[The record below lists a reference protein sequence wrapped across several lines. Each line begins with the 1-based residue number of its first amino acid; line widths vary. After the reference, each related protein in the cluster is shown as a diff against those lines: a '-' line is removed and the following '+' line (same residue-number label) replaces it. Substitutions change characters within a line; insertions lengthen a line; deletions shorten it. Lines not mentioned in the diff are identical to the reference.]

1 MSIGKNHK
9 FIFTSNK
16 KENLMVNFLPKV
28 MEARAG
34 IEPANRGFAV
44 PGLTTW
50 LPRHHIKRILSID
63 FHPSEQA
70 KTYFAQF
77 YIMKLHTLFYL
88 FLLLP
93 LFLIGQSRPNVIII
107 MADDMGW
114 SDIGCYGSEI
124 ETPNLDRLAKNG
136 LRFTQFY
143 NTGRC
148 CPTRASLLTGTYPH
162 QAGIGH
168 MMNDTGLPGYKGDLG
183 SNVRTIAEVLS
194 PAKYSTY
201 LSGKWH
207 VTPKIQ
213 PGSSQH
219 NWPRQ
224 RGFDKFYGTIH
235 GAGSFFD
242 PNSLTRNNTLISPYA
257 DKEYQPE
264 VFYYTDAINDHAT
277 RFINEHDNKN
287 PFFLYV
293 AHTAP
298 HWPMHALPEDIEKY
312 KGKYDSGWEK
322 IREARYKKQIK
333 LGLID
338 PKWKMSPRDAEP
350 WKDAKNK
357 EWDIRNME
365 VYAAM
370 IDRLDQGI
378 GNIIGALKNRNIFNN
393 TLIIFIADNG
403 GCAEGMGRKEGIQY
417 KDSDPQILKPMKSTD
432 LQFDMIPKRTRDG
445 VVMKQGTE
453 VMTGGADTYHG
464 YGKAW
469 ANVSNTPFRQYK
481 HWVHEGGIST
491 PLVAHW
497 PKGIAPKLRGKLE
510 HQPAHLID
518 LMATCVD
525 LAKADYPKKVN
536 GKEIVPIQGVSL
548 KPVFSGKTL
557 GRKNPIFWE
566 HEGNRAIRIGKWKLV
581 AKGANGP
588 WELYDLDADRSE
600 LNDLSEK
607 HSERAKEMADKWEA
621 WAIEALAKPWPWNK
635 KNKLSK
641 KKTFTLKPDTDLPM
655 DIAPMIA
662 KKAFN
667 VEVYIEKMGNGILVA
682 QGGDAHGWGLS
693 IEDAISKFFVCL
705 DGKVETVTAE
715 KKLEI
720 GESEILAK
728 INSNGNVEL
737 YSGKRKL
744 GTGKVSSLVKE
755 MPADG
760 LQVGRDRSGTV
771 GNYNDEFAFDGKIKR
786 VKIKIN

>member
-1 MSIGKNHK
+1 MSS
-9 FIFTSNK
+9 F
-16 KENLMVNFLPKV
+16 V
-28 MEARAG
+28 
-34 IEPANRGFAV
+34 
-44 PGLTTW
+44 
-50 LPRHHIKRILSID
+50 D
-63 FHPSEQA
+63 
-70 KTYFAQF
+70 
-77 YIMKLHTLFYL
+77 
-88 FLLLP
+88 
-93 LFLIGQSRPNVIII
+93 GQSRPNVIIV

-124 ETPNLDRLAKNG
+124 ETPNLDRLAKDG

-168 MMNDTGLPGYKGDLG
+168 MMNDTGLPGYQGDLG
-183 SNVRTIAEVLS
+183 NDVRTIAEVLK

-224 RGFDKFYGTIH
+224 RGFDRFYGTIH

-242 PNSLTRNNTLISPYA
+242 PNSLTRGNTLISPFA
-257 DKEYQPE
+257 DQEYQPE

-277 RFINEHDNKN
+277 RFINEHDEKN

-312 KGKYDSGWEK
+312 KGRYDAGWEV
-322 IREARYKKQIK
+322 IREARYQKQLE

-338 PKWKMSPRDAEP
+338 PKLKLSPRDAEP
-350 WKDAKNK
+350 WKEAKDK
-357 EWDIRNME
+357 EWEIRHME

-370 IDRLDQGI
+370 VDRLDQGL
-378 GNIIGALKNRNIFNN
+378 GKVIGALEKRKMLED

-417 KDSDPQILKPMKSTD
+417 KDSDPEILRPMKATD
-432 LQFDMIPKRTRDG
+432 LQMDMIPKRTRDG

-453 VMTGGADTYHG
+453 VMTGAADTYHG
-464 YGKAW
+464 YGRAW
-469 ANVSNTPFRQYK
+469 ANVSNTPFREYK

-497 PKGIAPKLRGKLE
+497 PKGIAPKLRGKFE

-525 LAKADYPKKVN
+525 LAKADYPMEVEGQK
-536 GKEIVPIQGVSL
+536 IVSMQGVSL
-548 KPVFSGKTL
+548 KPTFSGKKIQRE
-557 GRKNPIFWE
+557 GPIYWE
-566 HEGNRAIRIGKWKLV
+566 HEGNRAIRIGGWKLV
-581 AKGANGP
+581 AKGAYGE
-588 WELYDLDADRSE
+588 WELYNLDADRSE
-600 LNDLSEK
+600 LNNLASVHEK
-607 HSERAKEMADKWEA
+607 RAKEMAEKWEA
-621 WAIEALAKPWPWNK
+621 WAIEAKAKPWPWNRK
-635 KNKLSK
+635 KSNFSK
-641 KKTFTLKPDTDLPM
+641 KKTFNLKPDANLPM
-655 DIAPMIA
+655 GEAPMIA
-662 KKAFN
+662 KKAFE
-667 VEVYIEKMGNGILVA
+667 VEVQIEKLGNGILVA
-682 QGGDAHGWGLS
+682 QGGDTHGWSLFIQEGV
-693 IEDAISKFFVCL
+693 IHFIVCL
-705 DGKVETVTAE
+705 AGKVEEVKATE
-715 KKLEI
+715 KLGNKDLKI
-720 GESEILAK
+720 SAQLDSSGEVK
-728 INSNGNVEL
+728 L
-737 YSGKRKL
+737 YSGNRKL
-744 GTGKVSSLVKE
+744 GNGKVSGLVKE

-760 LQVGRDRSGTV
+760 LQVGRDEGGSV
-771 GNYNDEFAFDGKIKR
+771 GEDEESFAFDGKIKKVR
-786 VKIKIN
+786 IKIN

>member
-1 MSIGKNHK
+1 MS
-9 FIFTSNK
+9 
-16 KENLMVNFLPKV
+16 
-28 MEARAG
+28 
-34 IEPANRGFAV
+34 GFA
-44 PGLTTW
+44 
-50 LPRHHIKRILSID
+50 
-63 FHPSEQA
+63 
-70 KTYFAQF
+70 Y
-77 YIMKLHTLFYL
+77 
-88 FLLLP
+88 
-93 LFLIGQSRPNVIII
+93 GQSRPNVIIV

-183 SNVRTIAEVLS
+183 TDVQTIAEVLK

-207 VTPKIQ
+207 VTPKVT

-224 RGFDKFYGTIH
+224 RGFDRFYGTIH

-242 PNSLTRNNTLISPYA
+242 PNSLTRGNTLISPYA
-257 DKEYQPE
+257 DKEYEPE

-277 RFINEHDNKN
+277 RFINEHKGDD

-298 HWPMHALPEDIEKY
+298 HWPMHALPEDMEKY
-312 KGKYDSGWEK
+312 KGRYDEGWEV
-322 IREARYKKQIK
+322 IRQARYQRQ
-333 LGLID
+333 LEMGLID
-338 PKWKMSPRDAEP
+338 PKWKLSPRDAEA

-357 EWDIRNME
+357 EWEIRLME
-365 VYAAM
+365 AYAAM
-370 IDRLDQGI
+370 VDRLDQGL
-378 GNIIGALKNRNIFNN
+378 GKVIGALEKRKMLDN
-393 TLIIFIADNG
+393 TLIMFIADNG

-417 KDSDPQILKPMKSTD
+417 KDSDPEILKPMKATD
-432 LQFDMIPKRTRDG
+432 LQMDMIPKRTRDG

-469 ANVSNTPFRQYK
+469 ANVSNTPFREYK

-497 PKGIAPKLRGKLE
+497 PKGISAKLRGKFE

-525 LAKADYPKKVN
+525 LAQADYPKEVK
-536 GKEIVPIQGVSL
+536 GQKIVPMQGVSL
-548 KPVFSGKTL
+548 KPTFSGKAIK
-557 GRKNPIFWE
+557 REDPIYWE

-581 AKGANGP
+581 AKGANGA
-588 WELYDLDADRSE
+588 WQLYDLKEDRSE

-607 HSERAKEMADKWEA
+607 HSDRAKEMADQWEA
-621 WAIEALAKPWPWNK
+621 WAIEAKAKPWPWNRK
-635 KNKLSK
+635 KSSFSK
-641 KKTFTLKPDTDLPM
+641 KKAFNLEPDANLPSGV
-655 DIAPMIA
+655 APMVA
-662 KKAFN
+662 KKAFE
-667 VEVYIEKMGNGILVA
+667 VEIQMGKQGNGILVA
-682 QGGDAHGWGLS
+682 QGGDAHGWALS
-693 IEDAISKFFVCL
+693 IENKVLRFFVRL
-705 DGKVETVTAE
+705 NGKMESVAADQ
-715 KKLEI
+715 KLGDKEMKI
-720 GESEILAK
+720 QAMLHASGE
-728 INSNGNVEL
+728 VEL
-737 YSGKRKL
+737 YAGKRKL
-744 GTGKVSSLVKE
+744 GRGMVSSLVKE
-755 MPADG
+755 MPQDG
-760 LQVGRDRSGTV
+760 LQMGRDEGGRV
-771 GNYNDEFAFDGKIKR
+771 GEYKDAFAFDGEIKKGRIKIK
-786 VKIKIN
+786 

>member
-1 MSIGKNHK
+1 MNIQTLFSL
-9 FIFTSNK
+9 FF
-16 KENLMVNFLPKV
+16 FLP
-28 MEARAG
+28 
-34 IEPANRGFAV
+34 F
-44 PGLTTW
+44 
-50 LPRHHIKRILSID
+50 
-63 FHPSEQA
+63 F
-70 KTYFAQF
+70 
-77 YIMKLHTLFYL
+77 LF
-88 FLLLP
+88 
-93 LFLIGQSRPNVIII
+93 GQSRPNVIIV

-183 SNVRTIAEVLS
+183 SNVQTIAEVLS

-201 LSGKWH
+201 ISGKWH
-207 VTPKIQ
+207 VTPKIH

-224 RGFDKFYGTIH
+224 RGFDRFYGTIH

-242 PNSLTRNNTLISPYA
+242 PNSLTRENTLISPYA
-257 DKEYQPE
+257 DKEYEPD

-277 RFINEHDNKN
+277 RFINEHDEKN
-287 PFFLYV
+287 PFFLYI

-312 KGKYDSGWEK
+312 KGRYDEGWEK
-322 IREARYKKQIK
+322 IREQRYKKQ
-333 LGLID
+333 LEMGLID
-338 PKWKMSPRDAEP
+338 PKWKLSPRDAEP

-370 IDRLDQGI
+370 VDRLDQGL
-378 GNIIGALKNRNIFNN
+378 GKVIGALEKRKMLDN
-393 TLIIFIADNG
+393 TLIMFIADNG
-403 GCAEGMGRKEGIQY
+403 GCAEGMGRREGIQY
-417 KDSDPQILKPMKSTD
+417 KDKDPDILKPMKSTD
-432 LQFDMIPKRTRDG
+432 LQMDMIPKRTRDG
-445 VVMKQGTE
+445 VVVKQGTE

-469 ANVSNTPFRQYK
+469 ANVSNTPFREYK

-497 PKGIAPKLRGKLE
+497 PKGIAPKLRGKFE
-510 HQPAHLID
+510 HQPSHLID

-525 LAKADYPKKVN
+525 LANADYPKQVK
-536 GKEIVPIQGVSL
+536 GKEIIPLQGVSL
-548 KPVFSGKTL
+548 KPAFSGGKL
-557 GRKNPIFWE
+557 ERKNPIFWE

-581 AKGANGP
+581 AKGANGA

-600 LNDLSEK
+600 LNNLASIQED
-607 HSERAKEMADKWEA
+607 RAKEMAEKWEA
-621 WAIEALAKPWPWNK
+621 WAIAAKAKPWPWNRKK
-635 KNKLSK
+635 KNSFSN
-641 KKTFTLKPDTDLPM
+641 KKTFNLEYNSNLSQER
-655 DIAPMIA
+655 APMIA
-662 KKAFN
+662 KKAFEI
-667 VEVYIEKMGNGILVA
+667 EVLLKKIGNGILVA

-693 IEDAISKFFVCL
+693 IENRILQFFVCL
-705 DGKVETVTAE
+705 GGKIEKVTAVE
-715 KKLEI
+715 KLNDKD
-720 GESEILAK
+720 SKILASV
-728 INSNGNVEL
+728 NSYGEVEL
-737 YSGKRKL
+737 YAGKRKL
-744 GTGKVSSLVKE
+744 AGGKLSSLVKE
-755 MPADG
+755 MPVDG
-760 LQVGRDRSGTV
+760 LQVGRDEGGTV
-771 GNYNDEFAFDGKIKR
+771 GDYQDEFAFDGEIKK
-786 VKIKIN
+786 VKIKIK

>member
-333 LGLID
+333 LGLVD

-378 GNIIGALKNRNIFNN
+378 GNIIGALKNRNIFDN

-445 VVMKQGTE
+445 VVMKQGTG

-607 HSERAKEMADKWEA
+607 HSERTKEMADKWEA

>member
-1 MSIGKNHK
+1 MN
-9 FIFTSNK
+9 
-16 KENLMVNFLPKV
+16 
-28 MEARAG
+28 
-34 IEPANRGFAV
+34 
-44 PGLTTW
+44 
-50 LPRHHIKRILSID
+50 
-63 FHPSEQA
+63 
-70 KTYFAQF
+70 
-77 YIMKLHTLFYL
+77 LHTLFYL

-378 GNIIGALKNRNIFNN
+378 GNIIGALKNRNIFDN

-693 IEDAISKFFVCL
+693 IEDGISKFVVCL

-720 GESEILAK
+720 GDSEILAK

-737 YSGKRKL
+737 YSGERKL

>member
-1 MSIGKNHK
+1 
-9 FIFTSNK
+9 
-16 KENLMVNFLPKV
+16 MVNFLPKV

-333 LGLID
+333 LGLVD

-378 GNIIGALKNRNIFNN
+378 GNIIGALKNRNIFDN

-445 VVMKQGTE
+445 VVMKQGTG

-548 KPVFSGKTL
+548 KPVFAGKTL

-693 IEDAISKFFVCL
+693 IEDGISKFFVCL